1 ARLDG
6 GGGHPDAETTRMMVA
21 AIVVLG
27 EFPLRIVGAAKFT
40 TPDHER
46 ILEKPAGFKVGEQGI
61 AGLVHVLTLAANGF
75 GEIAMLVPTGM
86 IELNETDI
94 ALSQA
99 ASEQTIGGK
108 GARILG
114 LLAVKLEDA
123 FRLFRKVHDLGD
135 ASLHAIC
142 HLVLSDALIDLR
154 VAEVL
159 GLKGMQDRKR

>member
-1 ARLDG
+1 
-6 GGGHPDAETTRMMVA
+6 
-21 AIVVLG
+21 
-27 EFPLRIVGAAKFT
+27 
-40 TPDHER
+40 
-46 ILEKPAGFKVGEQGI
+46 
-61 AGLVHVLTLAANGF
+61 GLVHVLTLAANGF
-75 GEIAMLVPTGM
+75 GEIAMLVPTWM

-159 GLKGMQDRKR
+159 GLKGMQLGQAIEELAAAGGGNTVRILEKEHRIFATAELDSLMDAGQKTIAPKA